1 MNKRTTIKDVAK
13 RAGVSVATVSNVFNG
28 IQKVSET
35 TRERILEIAKEM
47 DSLAEQ
53 YQLVTEELNKRNEK

>member
-1 MNKRTTIKDVAK
+1 MDYSTL
-13 RAGVSVATVSNVFNG
+13 SNEQLQGQINELEG
-28 IQKVSET
+28 QYQKMHT
-35 TRERILEIAKEM
+35 LALKIAKEM

>member
-1 MNKRTTIKDVAK
+1 MDYSTLSNEQLQGQMNELEGKYQKMRTLA
-13 RAGVSVATVSNVFNG
+13 
-28 IQKVSET
+28 
-35 TRERILEIAKEM
+35 LEIAKEM